1 MGKFIVTGGNR
12 LEGEVRVHGAK
23 NAVLPILAA
32 SILNNKTSVIHDCP
46 DIKDVDT
53 MIAILIRLGC
63 HVKKEGNTLTI
74 DSSKMDQVK
83 VPEDLM
89 REMRSSIIFLGS
101 ILSRQGEVIVSYPGG
116 CSIGHRPI
124 DLHLSALRQ
133 LGVEVIEEQGYI
145 SCKATRIRGNRIYLD
160 FPSVGATEN
169 IMLAAVK
176 GEGTTIID
184 NPAKEPE
191 IIDLQNFLNSMGA
204 HIRGAGTN
212 RITIYGVKELC
223 STEYTVIPDRIV
235 AGTYLMAAAITGSE
249 LTVSNVE
256 KEHMYAILAKLREM
270 GCSIR
275 CPGRRILISS
285 PQVLKPV
292 EKIITHTYP
301 GYPTDMQAQTMAAL
315 TVTSGVSI
323 IKENIFEFRYKH
335 AEELIRMGAKIQ
347 IEGKRAIIHGVES
360 LYGTEVI
367 AKDLRGGAALIIAGL
382 QAKGVTTVKDSL
394 HVERGYE
401 DIARDLSCIGANI
414 KYVPDTVEGIA

>member
-1 MGKFIVTGGNR
+1 MGKFIVTGGNK
-12 LEGEVRVHGAK
+12 LDGEVRVHGAK

-32 SILNNKTSVIHDCP
+32 SILNNKTSIIHDCP
-46 DIKDVDT
+46 NIKDVDM
-53 MIAILIRLGC
+53 MIAILERLGC
-63 HVKKEGNTLTI
+63 HVKKEENTLVI

-101 ILSRQGEVIVSYPGG
+101 ILGRHGEVIVSYPGG

-124 DLHLSALRQ
+124 DLHLKALRQ
-133 LGVEVIEEQGYI
+133 LGVHVVEEQGYI
-145 SCKATRIRGNRIYLD
+145 SCKADQIIGDRIYLD

-176 GEGTTIID
+176 GKGTTIID

-212 RITIYGVKELC
+212 RIIIDGVNELC

-235 AGTYLMAAAITGSE
+235 AGTYLMAAAITGSQ
-249 LTVSNVE
+249 LTLTNVE

-270 GCSIR
+270 GCRLR
-275 CPGRRILISS
+275 CPGRRIVISAPERLS
-285 PQVLKPV
+285 PVSHV
-292 EKIITHTYP
+292 ITHTYP

-323 IKENIFEFRYKH
+323 IKENIFEFRFKH

-347 IEGKRAIIHGVES
+347 LEGKRAIIHGVKS

-367 AKDLRGGAALIIAGL
+367 AKDLRGGASLIIAGL
-382 QAKGVTTVKDSL
+382 QAEGETVIRDSI

-401 DIARDLSCIGANI
+401 DIARDLSLLGADINYI
-414 KYVPDTVEGIA
+414 PELK